1 MDPGEEVGETLA
13 NHRVFSGKGR
23 LSNLAAKAGFAAA
36 SFDINHLPSS
46 RNHGKRKRPFDKRRP
61 MDINGEIGFSLLDFT
76 KNLLLLFDFYSFVK

>member
-1 MDPGEEVGETLA
+1 VKKLERPWQIIEF
-13 NHRVFSGKGR
+13 FSGKGR